1 MREGFVGTGRAKAAV
16 LASFPGSCLGSAI
29 TSSALRNLSGRF
41 CTSAPNLNIFEAECG
56 GDRGESA
63 PPDDRRPP
71 PDDRG
76 RSVAEVERCIAE
88 GNDYD
93 IVYDFLVLSTIT
105 KKKGKVYKDNPQ
117 DSSLRNQ
124 YFRM

>member
-1 MREGFVGTGRAKAAV
+1 MNSIFTVIKPTN
-16 LASFPGSCLGSAI
+16 FGSHISLKDQRVHQKCRI
-29 TSSALRNLSGRF
+29 
-41 CTSAPNLNIFEAECG
+41 
-56 GDRGESA
+56 
-63 PPDDRRPP
+63 
-71 PDDRG
+71 
-76 RSVAEVERCIAE
+76 
-88 GNDYD
+88 NDYD